1 MKSIN
6 TVFTEHCNIKFDREF
21 TLSVLTFVNNFVRKD
36 ENSIAFWGGN
46 LLGVYPVK
54 WVNDDKL
61 TWLED
66 VLRIADYDQ
75 LCRDIGDL
83 PDVDSSWNIAGD
95 PINLSFIWVAQHAL
109 ISTTLAAKDKET
121 LATYAINMLQYKFIT
136 SIHTNNFKY
145 SANLSVALAVYEALD
160 KKSQLKRLGSWGAL
174 VSARTE
180 DILSVG
186 GLHTNTM
193 RNLNNDEYVVKM
205 INDIYNRIKSILK
218 VLTRDFYL
226 IKNSNARI
234 AASDKFTT
242 VDGESLIKDSVNKYA
257 HIKENMHSVIPD
269 LNTFL
274 RDDLLNVVNITINT
288 TYPIYL
294 KETLTYISN
303 NYGHN
308 DVHKLPVLI
317 DDILMFVFE
326 ILRKDKIELNNMPAV
341 GIKLKGVLR
350 ASRITAPEYLA
361 IREKVGIIVKLA
373 NPTIADCNIASTRIS
388 TIMYISLR
396 ALLL

>member
-6 TVFTEHCNIKFDREF
+6 TVFTEHCSIKFDREF
-21 TLSVLTFVNNFVRKD
+21 ILRVLTFVDNFVRKD
-36 ENSIAFWGGN
+36 ENSISFWGGN

-61 TWLED
+61 TWIED
-66 VLRIADYDQ
+66 VLKINDYDQ
-75 LCRDIGDL
+75 LCRDIADL
-83 PDVDSSWNIAGD
+83 PDVDSSWSIAGD
-95 PINLSFIWVAQHAL
+95 PVNLSFIWVAQHAL
-109 ISTTLAAKDKET
+109 IFMTLSPKDRET

-136 SIHTNNFKY
+136 SIHTHNFKH
-145 SANLSVALAVYEALD
+145 SANLSVALAVYEGLD

-174 VSARTE
+174 VASRTE
-180 DILSVG
+180 DILSMD
-186 GLHTNTM
+186 GLHKNTI
-193 RNLNNDEYVVKM
+193 RNLNNDINVIKM
-205 INDIYNRIKSILK
+205 VNDIYNRIKSILK
-218 VLTRDFYL
+218 VLTRDFYN

-257 HIKENMHSVIPD
+257 HIKESLHGIIPD

-288 TYPIYL
+288 TYPLYL
-294 KETLTYISN
+294 KSTLTYISS
-303 NYGHN
+303 NYEHHN
-308 DVHKLPVLI
+308 VHKLPELV
-317 DDILMFVFE
+317 DDILMFVFD
-326 ILRKDKIELNNMPAV
+326 ILRKDKIELGNLPAV

-350 ASRITAPEYLA
+350 ASRITAPEYVS
-361 IREKVGIIVKLA
+361 IRERMGIIVKLA

-388 TIMYISLR
+388 TVMYIALR